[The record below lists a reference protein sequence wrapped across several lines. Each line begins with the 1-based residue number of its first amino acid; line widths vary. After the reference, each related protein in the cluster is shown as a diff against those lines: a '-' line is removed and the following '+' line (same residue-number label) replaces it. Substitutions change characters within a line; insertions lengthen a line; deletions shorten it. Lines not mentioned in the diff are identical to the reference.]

1 MRRLLATAGV
11 NLALVLLPFLLL
23 EGAFRLLPVTYLPQ
37 LMPVSAQAP
46 VARFQ
51 PNVEYPWSRDWNFS
65 VVTRKRSNN
74 YGFIHAA
81 DYEAH
86 KRGPLLAVI
95 GDSLVEA
102 QQVDAGHSVG
112 DLLDAAVGG
121 AGRVYSLGMSG
132 APLSQYLVYAEY
144 ARKTF
149 GADALAIV
157 VAPNDYDESL
167 LKYKADPR
175 FHYFDDDGTLRR
187 RDYELSGT
195 RRILRHSAVL
205 RFIMY
210 NLDAGLRLEALWK
223 SMRGQTVSAESGA
236 ALERRLADSRRAVD
250 YFLDQLPAR
259 TGLGR
264 ESIVFV
270 VDPLRPALYDDDARA
285 QADRGYFGR
294 MTRHFA
300 QAAAARGYQVIDLER
315 VFLPRYKL
323 DGTRFE
329 AAPTD
334 SHWSALGH
342 RVVAEEIRKSAAF
355 TRTFRQVPARPPN
368 SASDNAAAAG
378 TPRSG

>member
-1 MRRLLATAGV
+1 VRRLLATAGV

-37 LMPVSAQAP
+37 LLPVSAQAP

-65 VVTRKRSNN
+65 IVTRKRSNN

-157 VAPNDYDESL
+157 VAPNDFDESL
-167 LKYKADPR
+167 LKYKTDRR
-175 FHYFDDDGTLRR
+175 FHYFDGEGNLQRL
-187 RDYELSGT
+187 DYGLSGT
-195 RRILRHSAVL
+195 RKLLRESAVL
-205 RFIMY
+205 RFVMY
-210 NLDAGLRLEALWK
+210 NLEAGLRLDGLWRWL
-223 SMRGQTVSAESGA
+223 RGDIA
-236 ALERRLADSRRAVD
+236 AVETGEKLERRLADSRQAVD
-250 YFLDQLPAR
+250 WFLDQLPAR
-259 TGLGR
+259 SGLARG
-264 ESIVFV
+264 SIVFV
-270 VDPLRPALYDDDARA
+270 VDPLRPAVYDDDTRARA
-285 QADRGYFGR
+285 DQGYYGR
-294 MTRHFA
+294 MTRHFIE
-300 QAAAARGYQVIDLER
+300 AAAARGYEIIDLER

-323 DGTRFE
+323 NRTRFE

-342 RVVAEEIRKSAAF
+342 RVVAEEVGKSAAF
-355 TRTFRQVPARPPN
+355 MRLFPTSGTDHVLRVKSDKPAP
-368 SASDNAAAAG
+368 
-378 TPRSG
+378 